1 MGERKKVIHDVVSG
15 DTLQSISLHY
25 YGNDYCWER
34 IWLANQQT
42 LKNPENVMPGMQL
55 VIP

>member
-1 MGERKKVIHDVVSG
+1 MLQKKKTIHTVMFG
-15 DTLQSISLHY
+15 DTLRSLSEQF
-25 YGNDYCWER
+25 YGSTDYWKR

-42 LKNPENVMPGMQL
+42 LKNPENVTPGQML